1 MSCSLNLQE
10 ECNEYI
16 YIYLFKAPRR
26 FITNRKVNSS
36 IFRIFDEM
44 DERLGGSK
52 TRLMQIFLV
61 YFCLRSL
68 LQVII
73 FFKLHWKIMKDYFQ
87 LNSTSV
93 FSSVYNIQRQKY
105 KVKTITVQFCLKD
118 PVQQNITSYNT
129 HNLPHAKNYLGNLS
143 LNKPRLGYP
152 PRLVFLL
159 LVTAY
164 DCYNF
169 LKLFDYLTWHF

>member
-1 MSCSLNLQE
+1 
-10 ECNEYI
+10 
-16 YIYLFKAPRR
+16 
-26 FITNRKVNSS
+26 
-36 IFRIFDEM
+36 M

-68 LQVII
+68 LQVI
-73 FFKLHWKIMKDYFQ
+73 FFLKLHWKIMKDYFQ

-93 FSSVYNIQRQKY
+93 FSSVYEIQRQKY

-164 DCYNF
+164 NCYNF